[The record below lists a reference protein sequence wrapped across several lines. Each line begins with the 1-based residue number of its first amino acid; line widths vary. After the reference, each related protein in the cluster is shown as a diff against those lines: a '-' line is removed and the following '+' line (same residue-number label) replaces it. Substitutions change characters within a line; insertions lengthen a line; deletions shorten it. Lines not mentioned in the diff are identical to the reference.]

1 MMYTSSS
8 LPNVCGHQYGAA
20 DFKKGRASRLMMES
34 DLDIARRAKIRPI
47 EEVANKLGLQ
57 GCDLVLQGPSIAK
70 ISWGRLKQAG
80 GENQGFLVLVTSVNP
95 TPFGEGKTVTTIG
108 LNQGLN
114 RRGHNATCVIREPS
128 MGPVFG
134 IKGGAAGGGFSQVL
148 PMEEINLH
156 FTGDLHAVTMAHN
169 LCSAMLDNHLHRSNA
184 LNLDLDRIL
193 WPRVIDMNDRSLRE
207 VTVGLGGKAN
217 GITRTERFD
226 ITASSEVMAILV
238 LSKDYADLRARLGR
252 IAIGVSTH
260 GDLVTAEDLGCA
272 GAMALLLRNALLPNL
287 VQTLEGDPAFIH
299 GGPFANIA
307 HGNSS
312 IIGDSIAFSCADY
325 VVTEAGFGA
334 EMGAEKALQI
344 KAQAAGKV
352 PDCLILNVT
361 VRAMKLHGGG
371 FSTGGGKRPP
381 KEELEGENVEATRSG
396 ATTNLR
402 RHVLNLSSTNV
413 PVIVSI
419 NRFSSDTDAELEA
432 IREEAIAAG
441 ARDVVIFE
449 GHAKGG
455 EGAVNLA
462 DAVVE
467 ACASHDAAGRP
478 YDPIVEPGMPA
489 DQTILRIAT
498 KVYGAHTVDFSPE
511 AIKTLE
517 SLREWGLENLPV
529 CMAKTQY
536 SFSHKPTELGAPIG
550 FTLPIRELRLN
561 SGAGFIVAVCGSM
574 MTMPGLPVRPAA
586 IDMDMDD
593 DGRLTGVFS

>member
-1 MMYTSSS
+1 
-8 LPNVCGHQYGAA
+8 
-20 DFKKGRASRLMMES
+20 MES
-34 DLDIARRAKIRPI
+34 DLSIARKAKIRPI

-57 GCDLVLQGPSIAK
+57 SCDLVLQGPSIAK
-70 ISWGRLKQAG
+70 ISWDRLKQAG

-169 LCSAMLDNHLHRSNA
+169 LCSAMLDNHLHRSNS
-184 LNLDLDRIL
+184 LDLDLDRIL

-207 VTVGLGGKAN
+207 VTVGLGGKVN
-217 GITRTERFD
+217 GIVRNERFD

-252 IAIGVSTH
+252 IAIGVSTD

-344 KAQAAGKV
+344 KAKAAGKV

-381 KEELEGENVEATRSG
+381 KEEIEGENVEATRGG
-396 ATTNLR
+396 AATNLR

-419 NRFSSDTDAELEA
+419 NRFSSDTDAEVEA

-467 ACASHDAAGRP
+467 ACAAHDAAGRP

-489 DQTILRIAT
+489 EQTILRIAT
-498 KVYGAHTVDFSPE
+498 KVYGARTVDFSPE
-511 AIKTLE
+511 ANKTLE

-536 SFSHKPTELGAPIG
+536 SFSHEPTELGAPMG

-593 DGRLTGVFS
+593 DGGLTGVFS

>member
-1 MMYTSSS
+1 M
-8 LPNVCGHQYGAA
+8 
-20 DFKKGRASRLMMES
+20 DS
-34 DLDIARRAKIRPI
+34 DLDIARKATTRPI
-47 EEVANKLGLQ
+47 QEVADKLGLERS
-57 GCDLVLQGPSIAK
+57 DLILQGSSIAK
-70 ISWGRLKQAG
+70 ISWDRLKQAG
-80 GENQGFLVLVTSVNP
+80 EGKQGFLILVTSVNP

-169 LCSAMLDNHLHRSNA
+169 LCSAMLDNHLHRGN
-184 LNLDLDRIL
+184 NLDLDLNRIL

-217 GITRTERFD
+217 GIVRTERFD
-226 ITASSEVMAILV
+226 ITAASEVMAILV

-252 IAIGVSTH
+252 IAIGVSTN
-260 GDLVTAEDLGCA
+260 GGLVTAEDLGCA

-312 IIGDSIAFSCADY
+312 IIGDSLALSCADY

-334 EMGAEKALQI
+334 DMGAEKALQI

-352 PDCLILNVT
+352 PDCLVLNVT
-361 VRAMKLHGGG
+361 VRAMKLHGDG

-381 KEELEGENVEATRSG
+381 KEELEAENVEATRTG
-396 ATTNLR
+396 AATNLR
-402 RHVLNLSSTNV
+402 RHVRNLSSTNV
-413 PVIVSI
+413 PVVVSI
-419 NRFSSDTDAELEA
+419 NRFASDTDAEIEA
-432 IREEAIAAG
+432 IREEAVAAG
-441 ARDVVIFE
+441 ARDVVVFE

-455 EGAVNLA
+455 QGAVALA

-467 ACASHDAAGRP
+467 ACASHEAAGRP
-478 YDPIVEPGMPA
+478 YDPIVEPGLPA
-489 DQTILRIAT
+489 DQTILRVAT
-498 KVYGAHTVDFSPE
+498 NVYGAHTVDFSPE
-511 AIKTLE
+511 AHKTLE
-517 SLREWGLENLPV
+517 LLREWGLENLPV

-536 SFSHKPTELGAPIG
+536 SFSHEGTVLGAPTG

-574 MTMPGLPVRPAA
+574 MTMPGLPIRPAA
-586 IDMDMDD
+586 MDMDMDE

>member
-1 MMYTSSS
+1 
-8 LPNVCGHQYGAA
+8 
-20 DFKKGRASRLMMES
+20 MMES
-34 DLDIARRAKIRPI
+34 DLDIARKAKIRPI

-57 GCDLVLQGPSIAK
+57 RCDLVLQGPSIAK
-70 ISWGRLKQAG
+70 ISWDRLKQAG
-80 GENQGFLVLVTSVNP
+80 EENQGFLVLVTSVNP

-184 LNLDLDRIL
+184 LNLDLERIL

-217 GITRTERFD
+217 GIVRTERFD

-252 IAIGVSTH
+252 IAIGVSTD
-260 GDLVTAEDLGCA
+260 GDLVTTEDLGCA

-352 PDCLILNVT
+352 PDCLVLNVT

-396 ATTNLR
+396 AATNLR
-402 RHVLNLSSTNV
+402 RHVLNLSSTNI

-419 NRFSSDTDAELEA
+419 NRFSSDTDAEIEA

-467 ACASHDAAGRP
+467 ACAAHDVAGRP

-489 DQTILRIAT
+489 DQTILQIAT

-511 AIKTLE
+511 ANKTLE

-536 SFSHKPTELGAPIG
+536 SFSHEPTELGAPIG

>member
-1 MMYTSSS
+1 M
-8 LPNVCGHQYGAA
+8 
-20 DFKKGRASRLMMES
+20 DS
-34 DLDIARRAKIRPI
+34 DLDIARKATTRPI
-47 EEVANKLGLQ
+47 QEVADKLGLERS
-57 GCDLVLQGPSIAK
+57 DLILQGSSIAK
-70 ISWGRLKQAG
+70 ISWDRLKQAG
-80 GENQGFLVLVTSVNP
+80 EGKQGFLILVTSVNP

-169 LCSAMLDNHLHRSNA
+169 LCSAMLDNHLHRGN
-184 LNLDLDRIL
+184 NLDLDLNRIL

-217 GITRTERFD
+217 GIVRTERFD
-226 ITASSEVMAILV
+226 ITAASEVMAILV
-238 LSKDYADLRARLGR
+238 LSKNYADLRARLGR
-252 IAIGVSTH
+252 IAIGVSTN
-260 GDLVTAEDLGCA
+260 GGLVTAEDLGCA

-312 IIGDSIAFSCADY
+312 IIGDSLALSCADY

-334 EMGAEKALQI
+334 DMGAEKALQI

-352 PDCLILNVT
+352 PDCLVLNVT
-361 VRAMKLHGGG
+361 VRAMKLHGDG

-381 KEELEGENVEATRSG
+381 KEELEAENVEATRAG
-396 ATTNLR
+396 AATNLR
-402 RHVLNLSSTNV
+402 RHVRNLSSTNV
-413 PVIVSI
+413 PVVVSI
-419 NRFSSDTDAELEA
+419 NRFASDTDAEIEA

-441 ARDVVIFE
+441 ARDVVVFE

-455 EGAVNLA
+455 QGAVDLA

-478 YDPIVEPGMPA
+478 YDPIVEPGLPA
-489 DQTILRIAT
+489 DQTILRVAT
-498 KVYGAHTVDFSPE
+498 NVYGAHTVDFSPE
-511 AIKTLE
+511 AHKTLE
-517 SLREWGLENLPV
+517 LLREWGLENLPV

-536 SFSHKPTELGAPIG
+536 SFSHEGTVLGAPTG

-574 MTMPGLPVRPAA
+574 MTMPGLPIRPAA
-586 IDMDMDD
+586 MDMDMDE

>member
-1 MMYTSSS
+1 
-8 LPNVCGHQYGAA
+8 
-20 DFKKGRASRLMMES
+20 MMES
-34 DLDIARRAKIRPI
+34 DLDIARKAKIRPI

-57 GCDLVLQGPSIAK
+57 RCDLVLQGPSIAK
-70 ISWGRLKQAG
+70 ISWDRIKQAG
-80 GENQGFLVLVTSVNP
+80 EENQGFLILVTSVNP

-217 GITRTERFD
+217 GIVRTERFD

-252 IAIGVSTH
+252 IAIGVSTD
-260 GDLVTAEDLGCA
+260 GDLVTADDLGCA

-396 ATTNLR
+396 AATNLR
-402 RHVLNLSSTNV
+402 RHVLNLSSTNI

-419 NRFSSDTDAELEA
+419 NRFSSDTDAEIEA

-467 ACASHDAAGRP
+467 ACAAHDVAGRP

-511 AIKTLE
+511 ANKTLE

-536 SFSHKPTELGAPIG
+536 SFSHEPTELGAPIG

>member
-1 MMYTSSS
+1 M
-8 LPNVCGHQYGAA
+8 
-20 DFKKGRASRLMMES
+20 DS
-34 DLDIARRAKIRPI
+34 DLDIARNATTRPI
-47 EEVANKLGLQ
+47 QEVADKLGLERS
-57 GCDLVLQGPSIAK
+57 DLILQGSSIAK
-70 ISWGRLKQAG
+70 ISWDRLKLAG
-80 GENQGFLVLVTSVNP
+80 EGKQGFLILVTSVNP

-169 LCSAMLDNHLHRSNA
+169 LCSAMLDNHLHRGND

-217 GITRTERFD
+217 GIVRTERFD
-226 ITASSEVMAILV
+226 ITAASEVMAILV

-252 IAIGVSTH
+252 IAIGVSTD

-312 IIGDSIAFSCADY
+312 IIGDSLALSCADY

-334 EMGAEKALQI
+334 DMGAEKALQI
-344 KAQAAGKV
+344 KAKAAGKV
-352 PDCLILNVT
+352 PDCIVLNVT
-361 VRAMKLHGGG
+361 VRAMKLHGDG

-381 KEELEGENVEATRSG
+381 KEELEAENVEATRSG
-396 ATTNLR
+396 AATNLR
-402 RHVLNLSSTNV
+402 RHVRNLSSTNL
-413 PVIVSI
+413 PVVVSI
-419 NRFSSDTDAELEA
+419 NRFASDTDAEVAA

-441 ARDVVIFE
+441 ARDVVVFE

-455 EGAVNLA
+455 QGAVALA

-467 ACASHDAAGRP
+467 ACAAHDSAGRP
-478 YDPIVEPGMPA
+478 YDPLVEPGMSA
-489 DQTILRIAT
+489 DQTILSVAT
-498 KVYGAHTVDFSPE
+498 NVYGADTVELSPE
-511 AIKTLE
+511 AQNTLE
-517 SLREWGLENLPV
+517 LLQEWGLENLPV

-536 SFSHKPTELGAPIG
+536 SFSHEGTALGAPSG

-574 MTMPGLPVRPAA
+574 MTMPGLPIRPAA
-586 IDMDMDD
+586 MDMDMDE

>member
-1 MMYTSSS
+1 
-8 LPNVCGHQYGAA
+8 
-20 DFKKGRASRLMMES
+20 MMES
-34 DLDIARRAKIRPI
+34 DLDIARKAKIRPI

-57 GCDLVLQGPSIAK
+57 RCDLVLQGPSIAK
-70 ISWGRLKQAG
+70 ISWDRIKQAG
-80 GENQGFLVLVTSVNP
+80 EENQGFLVLVTSVNP

-217 GITRTERFD
+217 GIVRTERFD

-252 IAIGVSTH
+252 IAIGVSTD
-260 GDLVTAEDLGCA
+260 GDLVTADDLGCA

-352 PDCLILNVT
+352 PDCLVLNVT

-396 ATTNLR
+396 AATNLR

-419 NRFSSDTDAELEA
+419 NRFSSDTDAEVEA

-467 ACASHDAAGRP
+467 ACAAHDVAGRP

-498 KVYGAHTVDFSPE
+498 KVYGAQTVDFSPE
-511 AIKTLE
+511 ANKTLE

-536 SFSHKPTELGAPIG
+536 SFSHEPTELGAPIG

>member
-1 MMYTSSS
+1 
-8 LPNVCGHQYGAA
+8 
-20 DFKKGRASRLMMES
+20 MMES
-34 DLDIARRAKIRPI
+34 DLDIARKAKIRPI

-57 GCDLVLQGPSIAK
+57 RCDLVLQGPSIAK
-70 ISWGRLKQAG
+70 ISWDRLKQAG
-80 GENQGFLVLVTSVNP
+80 EENQGFLVLVTSVNP

-184 LNLDLDRIL
+184 LNLDLERIL

-217 GITRTERFD
+217 GIVRTERFD

-252 IAIGVSTH
+252 IAIGVSTD
-260 GDLVTAEDLGCA
+260 GDLVTTEDLGCA

-352 PDCLILNVT
+352 PDCLVLNVT

-396 ATTNLR
+396 AATNLR
-402 RHVLNLSSTNV
+402 RHVLNLSSTNI

-419 NRFSSDTDAELEA
+419 NRFSSDTDAEVEA

-467 ACASHDAAGRP
+467 ACAAHDVAGRP

-511 AIKTLE
+511 ANKTLE

-536 SFSHKPTELGAPIG
+536 SFSHEPTELGAPIG